1 MKSARAIDTSDG
13 VEIIDSITDN
23 PVDPVVKPDDP
34 NKKAEVGPL
43 APAGAPF
50 AFGEGSQIRLFRILG
65 IVCAMVSGSVYPI
78 MAFYFSKSFEE
89 LGASAA
95 DGDYLTNITEMLYV
109 FLILGAVGF
118 VFLVGQSFFLE
129 SAASQSTMD
138 FKQKWFDA
146 LLRQDMSYY
155 DIKDVSAQ
163 ATIVSSQ
170 AMKYKKGTGRKLGE
184 GIQFTVTVIGGFIY
198 AFYASW
204 RVSLIVLAA
213 VPVMVG
219 SSSFMMTVTTK
230 QTERKNKGY
239 AETGGIVYSSISS
252 IRTVFSL
259 NAAEGMIEKF
269 KAATKKSYDSSV
281 SFTYLVGLG
290 SGGMMASFLISYI
303 ALTLYGS
310 YLLYDQ
316 VEKTGCDPSNTIGMN
331 PCKTVGTEVFGALM
345 GISFGAM
352 GLSQIANAVEAFTGA
367 RAACHSALGAINR
380 KLDPNDT
387 SDEDLQNVETPAA
400 VGETR
405 TDIVLPKYVI
415 DSSSDAGKKPNSID
429 GEVIFRDVSFSYPT
443 RPDTLVFNGMNLKV
457 PAGKT
462 VALVGPSGSGKS
474 TTVSMLERFYDPTA
488 GSITL
493 DGTDLRDIN
502 IQWLRDHIGLVSQE
516 PILFARTIQEN
527 IAYGLPGATEEQII
541 NVAKAA
547 NAHDFISQFP
557 NGYATHVGD
566 KGAQLSGGQKQ
577 RIAIA
582 RVLLKNPKILL
593 LDEATSALD
602 SESEYVVQEALDKLL
617 GKGNRTT
624 IVIAHRLST
633 VRNADIIAVVKDGAI
648 VEQGTHDQLLARSG
662 SEYAKLVAAQAPSQ
676 KPVDPSP
683 ITTALSGA
691 LYNYSSS
698 TKMAEDIK
706 VPQIEFKN
714 VKFTYPSRPT
724 NQIFSDLNLKVKS
737 GETLA
742 IVGPSGGGK
751 STVVQ
756 LIERFYDPSS
766 GSVEFEGTD
775 ISQLNVS
782 WYRDQLGFVS
792 QEPTLFNTTIAE
804 NIRYGYPGASQEQIE
819 EAARQANA
827 HDFILSFPNGY
838 QTNVGENAT
847 QVSGGQKQRIAI
859 ARALI
864 KKPKVLLLDEATSAL
879 DTESERV
886 VQSAIDTL
894 MESKSQT
901 IIVIAHRLSTIR
913 NADRIAFIGD
923 GILKEIGPH
932 DELIANPNGHYKR
945 LVDFHSMSGGDKK
958 KIISKDDD
966 DDEDDNLLDV
976 SSHAGDLEEDED
988 KEVLKKQS
996 KRARTLAS
1004 SDAGYFFIG
1013 AIGAILAGLVFP
1025 GWGVVF
1031 AFMIELLFRPVF
1043 PCTDETFDQDIIEWT
1058 ELTNF
1063 NVFEGYD
1070 TCQGYIDGNADA
1082 IRTLSYNVS
1091 WGWLGL
1097 IASTMI
1103 GNVLLFYGFGS
1114 ATERM
1119 NKRVRDTIFTALMR
1133 QDIGYYDTHSVG
1145 KLSTQIEDDA
1155 ALIHSYSG
1163 EPIRT
1168 LSMSLSS
1175 VLVGIVLSFIYMW
1188 PFALM
1193 FIALL
1198 PFMGFGAHMEM
1209 QMYMGEDEGAGEAK
1223 PGEDGAGALVVE
1235 TLLSIRT
1242 VASLTIEKM
1251 RSQEYAQ
1258 ALLAEDPKSIMT
1270 NMKKGFA
1277 TGIGFL
1283 FQLWGMGLMFWWGGF
1298 VMSRWPDSFTY
1309 RGFLISMFSALFSL
1323 SGLSVAFMGATDRA
1337 KAKIAADRIFRLID
1351 RESPINALS
1360 KEGKKGV

>member
-1 MKSARAIDTSDG
+1 MKSAKAIDTSDG
-13 VEIIDSITDN
+13 VEIVDSMTDN
-23 PVDPVVKPDDP
+23 PVDAAAKPDDP
-34 NKKAEVGPL
+34 NKKAELGPL
-43 APAGAPF
+43 SPAGTVF
-50 AFGEGSQIRLFRILG
+50 GFGEGSQIRLFRILG
-65 IVCAMVSGSVYPI
+65 IACAMVSGSVYPI

-95 DGDYLTNITEMLYV
+95 GGNYLSNITEMLYV

-129 SAASQSTMD
+129 SAAAQSTMD

-198 AFYASW
+198 AFYESW

-213 VPVMVG
+213 VPIMVG
-219 SSSFMMTVTTK
+219 SSTFMMTVTTK

-281 SFTYLVGLG
+281 SFNTLAGLG
-290 SGGMMASFLISYI
+290 SGGMMASFLVSYI

-316 VEKTGCDPSNTIGMN
+316 VDKTGCDPSNTIGTGA
-331 PCKTVGTEVFGALM
+331 CKVIGTEVFGALM

-352 GLSQIANAVEAFTGA
+352 GLSQIANAVEAFMGA
-367 RAACHSALGAINR
+367 RAACYPALEAINR

-387 SDEDLQNVETPAA
+387 SDEDLQNIETPAA
-400 VGETR
+400 AGETS
-405 TDIVLPKYVI
+405 TAIVLPKYVI
-415 DSSSDAGKKPNSID
+415 DSTSDAGMKPNSID

-502 IQWLRDHIGLVSQE
+502 IQWLRDNIGLVSQE

-648 VEQGTHDQLLARSG
+648 VEQGTHDELLNRSG
-662 SEYAKLVAAQAPSQ
+662 SEYAKLVAAQAPSK

-683 ITTALSGA
+683 ITTALSSS
-691 LYNYSSS
+691 LY
-698 TKMAEDIK
+698 KMAEDIK

-714 VKFTYPSRPT
+714 VQFTYPSRPT

-756 LIERFYDPSS
+756 MIERFYDPSS

-879 DTESERV
+879 DTESESV

-894 MESKSQT
+894 MESKNQT
-901 IIVIAHRLSTIR
+901 IVVIAHRLSTIR

-932 DELIANPNGHYKR
+932 DELIADPSGHYKR
-945 LVDFHSMSGGDKK
+945 LVDFHGMSGRDKK
-958 KIISKDDD
+958 KIISKDD

-988 KEVLKKQS
+988 KQVVKKQS

-1004 SDAGYFFIG
+1004 SDSGFFFIG

-1043 PCTDETFDQDIIEWT
+1043 PCTDENFDQDIIKWT
-1058 ELTNF
+1058 ELTTF

-1070 TCQGYIDGNADA
+1070 TCQGYIDGNVDA
-1082 IRTLSYNVS
+1082 IRTLSYNVT

-1097 IASTMI
+1097 MASTMI
-1103 GNVLLFYGFGS
+1103 GNVLLFYGFGC

-1119 NKRVRDTIFTALMR
+1119 NKRVRDAVFTALMR

-1168 LSMSLSS
+1168 MSMAASS
-1175 VLVGIVLSFIYMW
+1175 VLVGIVLSFVYMW

-1209 QMYMGEDEGAGEAK
+1209 QMYMGEDEGAGEPK

-1251 RSQEYAQ
+1251 RSEEYAK

-1270 NMKKGFA
+1270 NIKKGFA

-1283 FQLWGMGLMFWWGGF
+1283 FQLWGMGFMFWWGGF
-1298 VMSRWPDSFTY
+1298 VMSQWPGSFTY
-1309 RGFLISMFSALFSL
+1309 RGFLISMFAALFSL
-1323 SGLSVAFMGATDRA
+1323 SGLSVAFIGATDRT